1 MEQKSKSDSAK
12 QRLLQAAA
20 RLLAEQGVGVSTRAI
35 CEAAGVTAPTLYHY
49 FGDRDGLMQAVVAH
63 GFANYLASKR
73 AIESTGDPVED
84 IRRGWID
91 HNDWGT
97 SNPEFYALMYG
108 QVKPGQRAAAA
119 DEAEQL
125 LIEKLED
132 AARRGLLRVP
142 PARAARLIL
151 AANVGM
157 TLALIRQPEAD
168 FEGVS
173 ERLRESTLASVLDI
187 SGPQNDVSGPP
198 TSATPV
204 SAIALR
210 AALAAD
216 PEPALSSPELQL
228 LDSWLDRL
236 AGAPSR

>member
-1 MEQKSKSDSAK
+1 MEQKSKSESAK
-12 QRLLQAAA
+12 QRLLEATA

-73 AIESTGDPVED
+73 ALESSGDPIED

-97 SNPEFYALMYG
+97 SNPEFYSLMYG
-108 QVKPGQRAAAA
+108 QVKPGHHAAAA

-125 LIEKLED
+125 LVEKLED
-132 AARRGLLRVP
+132 AARRGLLRVA
-142 PARAARLIL
+142 PAIAARLIL

-157 TLALIRQPEAD
+157 TLALIRQPDAD

-173 ERLRESTLASVLDI
+173 DRLRESTLASVLDT
-187 SGPQNDVSGPP
+187 SRSVQDAPP
-198 TSATPV
+198 PPV
-204 SAIALR
+204 STIPVAAIALK

-216 PEPALSSPELQL
+216 VVPALSLPESHL

-236 AGAPSR
+236 AAAPSR

>member
-1 MEQKSKSDSAK
+1 MEQKSKSESAK
-12 QRLLQAAA
+12 HRLLEAAA
-20 RLLAEQGVGVSTRAI
+20 RLLVEKGIGVSTRAI

-73 AIESTGDPVED
+73 ALESTGDPVED
-84 IRRGWID
+84 IRRGWTD

-108 QVKPGQRAAAA
+108 LVKPGHHAAAA

-125 LIEKLED
+125 LVEKLED
-132 AARRGLLRVP
+132 AARRGLLRVA
-142 PARAARLIL
+142 PAVAARLIL

-157 TLALIRQPEAD
+157 TLALIRQPDAD

-173 ERLRESTLASVLDI
+173 ERLRESTLASVLDT
-187 SGPQNDVSGPP
+187 SGG
-198 TSATPV
+198 TREATTTPV
-204 SAIALR
+204 SAIALK

-216 PEPALSSPELQL
+216 PEPSLSSPELQL

-236 AGAPSR
+236 AAAPSR